1 MPKELSKV
9 IIVCVDSP
17 IRSLLILIYHH
28 ALSQQRA
35 DAFGTDV
42 MHVMLFQCVWCES
55 FREFVGEPQ

>member
-9 IIVCVDSP
+9 IIVCVDSLL
-17 IRSLLILIYHH
+17 RSLLILVYHH

-42 MHVMLFQCVWCES
+42 MHVMLFQCVWCE
-55 FREFVGEPQ
+55 